1 MASLGQ
7 SLKDQ
12 REARNISLEEIASAT
27 KIVPRYLEALEADR
41 LNAMPGGFF
50 IKGIIRSYAQAVG
63 LDPDEL
69 LGRYREAGLL
79 SEPDHVHPGAGRR
92 TAKPDAAPEPSA
104 ADLFPAGP
112 PAGPAGETEPPLLFA
127 EAPKPRLSP
136 AARRRIFAV
145 AWRLVA
151 AVAIIAALIAVW
163 SNRARRRPEL
173 KPEDVQTQVIYPAP
187 RTSDPGATAP
197 AGAVPPGSE
206 QARADGSVPTASPAA
221 PAPSPGP
228 DAPSQAKPE
237 PPPAVVEEAPAGIV
251 IEIAFE
257 AETWIHVRTDGQ
269 PKIDGVFPAG
279 ATATARA
286 DRVLLIHTGNAG
298 GFSFRLNGRPAKRL
312 GRSGQVLTDVKI
324 TPENLRD
331 FLEPPSSGP
340 ATG

>member
-1 MASLGQ
+1 MESLGQ
-7 SLKDQ
+7 FLKEQ
-12 REARNISLEEIASAT
+12 RQARDVSLEEIAAAT

-41 LNAMPGGFF
+41 LSSMPGGFF
-50 IKGIIRSYAQAVG
+50 IKGIIRSYAKAVG
-63 LDPDEL
+63 LDPEEL

-79 SEPDHVHPGAGRR
+79 NEPDHIHPAAAHR
-92 TAKPDAAPEPSA
+92 TAKPEPAPAPSPA
-104 ADLFPAGP
+104 ELFPAEP
-112 PAGPAGETEPPLLFA
+112 VPEPAGETEPPLLIE

-136 AARRRIFAV
+136 AARRRIFSV
-145 AWRLVA
+145 AWRLLA
-151 AVAIIAALIAVW
+151 AVAIIAALIAIW
-163 SNRARRRPEL
+163 SNRSRRQPEL

-187 RTSDPGATAP
+187 RTSGPD
-197 AGAVPPGSE
+197 
-206 QARADGSVPTASPAA
+206 PAA
-221 PAPSPGP
+221 PPAAAPPALSTGP
-228 DAPSQAKPE
+228 AAEPQAKAE
-237 PPPAVVEEAPAGIV
+237 PPAAALEEAQSGIM
-251 IEIAFE
+251 IEITFE

-298 GFSFRLNGRPAKRL
+298 GFTFRLNGHPAKRL